1 MPWVPLPPGPTT
13 SQYSSCLLGQKQKQE
28 RGLVV
33 FPWRPSA
40 RWAAFLKGCLGWGS
54 WWQLS
59 VVPGRWGWHCPRC
72 SSARAKCRAA
82 LGAVAHQTFVGF
94 EARQG
99 LAAGDGGQGAA
110 EAQHGGRGV
119 LPWGERAGE
128 AWLTRLCVCGAGD
141 FMDEQ

>member
-1 MPWVPLPPGPTT
+1 MA
-13 SQYSSCLLGQKQKQE
+13 
-28 RGLVV
+28 
-33 FPWRPSA
+33 PS
-40 RWAAFLKGCLGWGS
+40 
-54 WWQLS
+54 
-59 VVPGRWGWHCPRC
+59 RWGWHCPRC
-72 SSARAKCRAA
+72 SSARAKRWAA

-128 AWLTRLCVCGAGD
+128 AGPTRLCVGGRGFHGWAVKGQFSGHPQETLGLFWSICH
-141 FMDEQ
+141 FLIKP